1 MIANSVPSVLIDLL
15 IIFSIIKALEI
26 IGKKDLG
33 LLTKYWAFF
42 LYLIAEYRGIGIPYF
57 LLVVVGI
64 IFTVLNVNLRLLM
77 IFLLTLMIFLL
88 KFFNFIFYPLLA
100 VLASVGMIY
109 LIDYKIKING
119 KYLTYPKIFSYIF
132 ITISVAILILSP
144 RIFFFKLF

>member
-15 IIFSIIKALEI
+15 IIFSIIKALET

-42 LYLIAEYRGIGIPYF
+42 LYLIAVFRGIGIPYF
-57 LLVVVGI
+57 LLVFVGI
-64 IFTVLNVNLRLLM
+64 IFTVLNINLRLL
-77 IFLLTLMIFLL
+77 IILLLTLTVFLL
-88 KFFNFIFYPLLA
+88 NFFGFIFYPLLA

-132 ITISVAILILSP
+132 IIISVVILILSS

>member
-15 IIFSIIKALEI
+15 IIFSIIKALEK

-42 LYLIAEYRGIGIPYF
+42 LYLIAVFRGIGIPYF

-64 IFTVLNVNLRLLM
+64 IFTVLNVNLSFLM
-77 IFLLTLMIFLL
+77 ILLLTSTIVLL

-119 KYLTYPKIFSYIF
+119 KYLSIQKYLV
-132 ITISVAILILSP
+132 ISLL
-144 RIFFFKLF
+144 LFL